1 VKISNNFFSF
11 FPSLNQ
17 YFPHIPYVAS
27 IYEKNV
33 LGCFMAEKHDLKDK
47 KMSRAVAVRK
57 ICTSPTGSA
66 LSARKLK
73 FWLLLGQLDAPRP
86 QNFEIQVPKGSH
98 LREVFAVLLF
108 RP

>member
-1 VKISNNFFSF
+1 
-11 FPSLNQ
+11 
-17 YFPHIPYVAS
+17 
-27 IYEKNV
+27 
-33 LGCFMAEKHDLKDK
+33 MAKKHDL
-47 KMSRAVAVRK
+47 SRAVAVAVAVRK

-73 FWLLLGQLDAPRP
+73 FGSRSLLGQLDAPCT
-86 QNFEIQVPKGSH
+86 QNFEIQVSKGNH